1 METPMQQAA
10 GNVMAVTTVWF
21 LWMLLAPIIAG
32 PVPPVKPEH
41 NCPSPYVVHGVGSDN
56 RTFTRIDD
64 RCADRR
70 NPDAR

>member
-1 METPMQQAA
+1 MIRETAMQQAA
-10 GNVMAVTTVWF
+10 GSVMAVTTVWF

-41 NCPSPYVVHGVGSDN
+41 NCPSPYVAHGVGSN
-56 RTFTRIDD
+56 LKTFTRIGD

-70 NPDAR
+70 P